1 MATRTW
7 FGGTGNW
14 FTAVDWVTA
23 GGSLAPQPDD
33 SLIVGTGTVTLATN
47 ASLVQGAFDA
57 ESVTLGGGNTQF
69 ATLIAT
75 SATFGARFSL
85 TSSTVAAD
93 AALLVVGAV
102 GYAGSIAASAAGGDF
117 AITATTA
124 NGGQA
129 ADFVLRTDGR
139 ISVTNGDTLSLTGR
153 LDNNGTITVG
163 SGSTLLDNGT
173 LNQADG
179 FTEIQSGATLAGN
192 GTIDIGRLSSLYL
205 DAGSAITHQA
215 VAFTAPGGR
224 LMLGSPGSFAGSIA
238 DFAVGDL
245 IDLTAATATAA
256 AYNAAT
262 GLLTVRNGAAVV
274 ASLAVQNPGGTN
286 FITVADGT
294 GGTLVELAGTTA
306 RVDYTIAG
314 DDIAMGGPTARAT
327 LTTAAGA
334 AITGAG
340 VKVGIISDSF
350 DAYGRGGAADPANV
364 DAANG
369 LLPANPVSGYSA
381 VTVLQEGSGTGL
393 TDEGRAMAELVHQ
406 TAPGAQIYFDSS
418 GGTEDSFAA
427 AVTAL
432 QQAGCTVI
440 VDDVTLFTDSFF
452 QPAGPIDTAIETA
465 IADGVSYFASAGNY
479 ASAYYEATF
488 APALT
493 LLPGGTNQVMANIF
507 DNGTALQTITIP
519 GGTDTVVELQWD
531 TPFPAA
537 GQSVPDSLVMSVY
550 SMAGQLVTRSIQ
562 IVGAPDFNGEPAVA
576 LALSPSVTTQ
586 YQIAITQ
593 APGTPSV
600 GLFKYILFGS
610 PSSSEPGGTIDD
622 PQAGLGS
629 GIGSGSISGHQL
641 LADVNTVG
649 AVDYAETPAFG
660 EPSLWSEF
668 FSSVGPS
675 VDFLA
680 PDGSASSVT
689 GLASFYGTSAAAP
702 NAAAVAALMLQANP
716 SLSPAQVS
724 AVLKQSAV
732 SLGLSAS
739 QQGAGL
745 IQAVGAVQLALAD
758 NTGPIT
764 NCYAAGTRILTEHG
778 ARPIETLAI
787 GDRVVAWHGG
797 RLAPVR
803 WLGHARVACRYH
815 PRPWDVW
822 PVRVSPDAFGP
833 GLPHTTLHV
842 SPDHAVFVA
851 GVLVPIRYLLN
862 HATIRQI
869 RNDTVEYWHVELDRH
884 DVLIAEGL
892 PAESYLD
899 TGNRHAFTNGGP
911 VVALR
916 PDFARQAWAA
926 QGCAPLVDA
935 GPALTAIRATLLAQA
950 ATLGHA
956 TTEDPDLTILADGV
970 PIMTAPRG
978 MMWTATLPRGVSE
991 MRLRSRQARP
1001 SDMFADSADTRL
1013 LGVAVGRIA
1022 VDGMP
1027 WEASDPEAHGGWH
1040 RAERDWRWT
1049 DGDAVCQGIPA
1060 GSLEVAL
1067 AMKMTYR
1074 CEAVTPQQTLGR
1086 EGLLFLK
1093 KRSNKI
1099 FIH

>member
-1 MATRTW
+1 MTTRTW
-7 FGGTGNW
+7 FGGTGDW
-14 FTAVDWVTA
+14 FTAADWLTA
-23 GGSLAPQPDD
+23 GGGSALAPQPDD
-33 SLIVGTGTVTLATN
+33 SLIVASGTVSLA
-47 ASLVQGAFDA
+47 QGTFDA
-57 ESVTLGGGNTQF
+57 ESVALGSGNPQF
-69 ATLIAT
+69 ATLVAS
-75 SATFGARFSL
+75 SATFGARFSIS
-85 TSSTVAAD
+85 SSTVTAD
-93 AALLVVGAV
+93 AALIIVGAV

-124 NGGQA
+124 TAGQA

-173 LNQADG
+173 VNEADG
-179 FTEIQSGATLAGN
+179 FTEIQSGATLAGT

-224 LMLGSPGSFAGSIA
+224 LLLGSPGSFAGSIA
-238 DFAVGDL
+238 GFAVGDL
-245 IDLTAATATAA
+245 IDLTAATATYA
-256 AYNAAT
+256 AYNATT
-262 GLLTVRNGAAVV
+262 GLLTVRNGGSAGGVV
-274 ASLAVQNPGGTN
+274 ASIALQNPAGTS
-286 FITVADGT
+286 FVTVADGT
-294 GGTLVELAGTTA
+294 GGTLVELAGTAT
-306 RVDYTIAG
+306 RVHYTIAG
-314 DDIAMGGPTARAT
+314 DDIALGGPTARAT
-327 LTTAAGA
+327 LTTPAGA
-334 AITGAG
+334 AITGAS

-350 DAYGRGGAADPANV
+350 DAYGRGGAGDPANV
-364 DAANG
+364 DATNG
-369 LLPANPVSGYSA
+369 LLPASPVTGYSA
-381 VTVLQEGSGTGL
+381 VTVLQDGSGTGL

-406 TAPGAQIYFDSS
+406 TAPGAHICFDSS
-418 GGTEDSFAA
+418 GDSEDSFAA

-493 LLPGGTNQVMANIF
+493 LLPGGTTQVMANIF

-550 SMAGQLVTRSIQ
+550 TMSGQLVTSSIQ
-562 IVGAPDFNGEPAVA
+562 IVGAPDFDGEPAVA

-593 APGTPSV
+593 SPGTPPV
-600 GLFKYILFGS
+600 GLFKYVLFGS
-610 PSSSEPGGTIDD
+610 PTSSEPGGTIDD
-622 PQAGLGS
+622 PQAGSGS
-629 GIGSGSISGHQL
+629 GVGSGSITGHQL

-660 EPSLWSEF
+660 EPADWSEF

-675 VDFLA
+675 LDFLA
-680 PDGSASSVT
+680 PDGSATSVT

-716 SLSPAQVS
+716 ALSPAQVS
-724 AVLKQSAV
+724 ALLKQSAI

-745 IQAVGAVQLALAD
+745 IQAVGAVQLALAA

-764 NCYAAGTRILTEHG
+764 NCYAAGTRILTDHG
-778 ARPIETLAI
+778 ARPIEALAT
-787 GDRVVAWHGG
+787 GDRVVAWRSG

-803 WLGHARVACRYH
+803 WIGHARVACRHH

-822 PVRVSPDAFGP
+822 PVRVSADAFGP
-833 GLPHTTLHV
+833 GLPHTALYL

-851 GVLVPIRYLLN
+851 GVLVPIRHLLN
-862 HATIRQI
+862 DATITQI
-869 RNDTVEYWHVELDRH
+869 PRDNVEYWHVELDRH
-884 DVLIAEGL
+884 DVVIAEGL

-899 TGNRHAFTNGGP
+899 TGNRHAFAGGGQA
-911 VVALR
+911 VALR
-916 PDFARQAWAA
+916 PDFARRAWAA
-926 QGCAPLVDA
+926 HGCAPLLQT
-935 GPALTAIRATLLAQA
+935 GSGLTAIRADLLARAQA
-950 ATLGHA
+950 LGHV
-956 TTEDPDLTILADGV
+956 TTEDPDLTILADDR
-970 PIMTAPRG
+970 PLISSREG
-978 MMWTATLPRGVSE
+978 MIWSARLPRGVRE
-991 MRLRSRQARP
+991 VRLCSRRARP
-1001 SDMFADSADTRL
+1001 SDLFADSIDTRL
-1013 LGVAVGRIA
+1013 LGVAVARLSI
-1022 VDGMP
+1022 DGTP
-1027 WEASDPEAHGGWH
+1027 WRPSDPEAHDGWH
-1040 RAERDWRWT
+1040 RAEASWRWT
-1049 DGDAVCQGIPA
+1049 DGDALCHAIPG
-1060 GSLEVAL
+1060 GSLEITL
-1067 AMKMTYR
+1067 AMPMSYR
-1074 CEAVTPQQTLGR
+1074 IEPVRRQLKRLGA
-1086 EGLLFLK
+1086 
-1093 KRSNKI
+1093 
-1099 FIH
+1099 